1 MPQPIRFA
9 CQLALSDRFDEI
21 LASALAAESAGFE
34 SVTVPD
40 HFYVGGGGLGGDTGI
55 GEAWTTLSALGA
67 RTTRIRVGGA
77 VMCNLFR
84 HPCQTAQITASVD
97 VITGGRVDLG
107 IGAGWMAREFEQ
119 TGIAYPPVGPRIRM
133 LEEALQV
140 IEPALRGETVR
151 FDGEFYHVRD
161 FRLKPRPVQARVPIH
176 IGGGGDR
183 LLGVAARHADMVSLV
198 PPAVGG
204 RIDPAE
210 VKKMTSERFGERVA
224 LLRRLTEQAGRD
236 PASVAVGG
244 FVVTRLTESEAESA
258 NVARALGAAF
268 GTDEKGV
275 RQSPMT
281 LIGTTG
287 EVVEELARRRD
298 RYGMSWV
305 LLSGRPSRETIERFG
320 KEVIPR
326 LGVRG

>member
-1 MPQPIRFA
+1 MAAPLRFA
-9 CQLALSDRFDEI
+9 CQLALSDRFDEL
-21 LASALAAESAGFE
+21 LACALAAESAGFE

-97 VITGGRVDLG
+97 VITQGRVDLG
-107 IGAGWMAREFEQ
+107 LGAGWMAREFEQ

-133 LEEALQV
+133 LEEALQI

-151 FDGEFYHVRD
+151 FDGEFYQVRD
-161 FRLKPRPVQARVPIH
+161 FALRPRPVQSHVPVH

-183 LLGVAARHADMVSLV
+183 LLDVAARHADMLSLI

-204 RIDPAE
+204 RIDPDE
-210 VKKMTSERFGERVA
+210 VKKMTPARFAERVA

-236 PASVAVGG
+236 PESVAVGG
-244 FVVTRLTESEAESA
+244 FVMARVTDSAEATAST
-258 NVARALGAAF
+258 ARSLAALF
-268 GTDEKGV
+268 GTDERGV
-275 RQSPMT
+275 RESPLA
-281 LIGTTG
+281 LIGTPG
-287 EVVEELARRRD
+287 EIVEEIERRRD
-298 RYGMSWV
+298 RHGVRWI
-305 LLSGRPSRETIERFG
+305 LLSGRPTRDTIEVFG
-320 KEVIPR
+320 KEILPR
-326 LGVRG
+326 LR